1 MLLITGSKVALLTC
15 VLIHFFI
22 VTTNNWINHILVK
35 YITITWNVSQGIAYL
50 MYPVFGWVA
59 DIHVTHY
66 KIIKISFVFV
76 LISSFL
82 MCGNCIV
89 RILKP
94 NFLIEEE
101 NLLHFITIATFTCIL
116 IIGIGGVGLYE
127 SNAIQFGMDQMLEAS
142 SEELSSFIHWY
153 YWSVHLGQLIIFYIL
168 TAVITYFEN
177 CQLNMDKIQKTG
189 KESDFLVGW
198 IFIFP
203 SVIQAVLIIIGL
215 LIIIKSKSHLY
226 IDSTHINPLKNI
238 FKVLQYAW
246 KHKYP
251 VNRSAFTYWENDIPS
266 RIDLSKH
273 KYGGPFTNE
282 QVEDIK
288 TLFQLLLLILSLFG
302 FQLAGD
308 GYSLSQFL
316 IQNLGCPTWWTTA
329 LLVMN
334 PEHVTVLVI
343 LIGIPLYEFLIK
355 KYLVRYIPTLLNKVK
370 IGLFICLIREMIYPF
385 ISILMYSTENDPSC
399 FENILHVFI
408 SDNSSYS
415 IIPSCLLGQAK
426 AYINGTCDTLC
437 PGEITYHNLF
447 LLMIISQ
454 ILHGLAYL
462 LVFMTVLEFICAQ
475 APYTMKG
482 LLIGIWYASF
492 SIKYFTVGVLDVYIV
507 EETTWNIYH
516 GVKGFSIFLSIIFF
530 SLVCKFYRYRER
542 DEIVNEQ
549 AIIEEQYERE
559 LLLNT

>member
-1 MLLITGSKVALLTC
+1 MFSIKGSKVTLLTC

-22 VTTNNWINHILVK
+22 VTTNNWIKHVLVS
-35 YITITWNVSQGIAYL
+35 YIAITWNVSQGIAYL
-50 MYPVFGWVA
+50 MYPLLGWIA
-59 DIHVTHY
+59 DIRVTHY
-66 KIIKISFVFV
+66 KIIKSSFVFV

-82 MCGNCIV
+82 MFGNCIV
-89 RILKP
+89 KILNP
-94 NFLIEEE
+94 HVLILEES
-101 NLLHFITIATFTCIL
+101 LVHFINISTFTCIL
-116 IIGIGGVGLYE
+116 LIGIAGFGLYE

-168 TAVITYFEN
+168 TTVITYLQN
-177 CQLNMDKIQKTG
+177 CKVHLDRKTG
-189 KESDFLVGW
+189 QKSDFATGW
-198 IFIFP
+198 MFIFP
-203 SVIQAVLIIIGL
+203 SVIQAILIIIGL
-215 LIIIKSKSHLY
+215 FVIIKSKSHLY
-226 IDSTHINPLKNI
+226 IDSTRINPLKNI
-238 FKVLQYAW
+238 FKVLHFAW

-308 GYSLSQFL
+308 GYSLSQYMMH
-316 IQNLGCPTWWTTA
+316 NLGCPTMWTMR

-334 PEHVTVLVI
+334 PEHITVLVI
-343 LIGIPLYEFLIK
+343 LIGIPLNEFLIK

-370 IGLFICLIREMIYPF
+370 IGLYICLIREMIYPF
-385 ISILMYSTENDPSC
+385 ISLSLYSTENDSSC
-399 FENILHVFI
+399 FENNLYAFTG
-408 SDNSSYS
+408 DNSS
-415 IIPSCLLGQAK
+415 IITSCIVGRARAL
-426 AYINGTCDTLC
+426 INETCEIVC
-437 PGEITYHNLF
+437 PGVFVHRNLF
-447 LLMIISQ
+447 LLIIIPQ

-462 LVFMTVLEFICAQ
+462 FVFMTVLEFICAQ
-475 APYTMKG
+475 APHTLKG

-492 SIKYFTVGVLDVYIV
+492 SIKYFTVGVLDAYMIDK
-507 EETTWNIYH
+507 TTWNIYH
-516 GVKGFSIFLSIIFF
+516 GVKGFGIFLSMVFF

>member
-1 MLLITGSKVALLTC
+1 MFPIKGSKVTLLTC

-22 VTTNNWINHILVK
+22 VTTNNWIKHILVS
-35 YITITWNVSQGIAYL
+35 YIGIPWNVSQGIAYL
-50 MYPVFGWVA
+50 MYPILGWIA
-59 DIHVTHY
+59 DVRVTHY

-76 LISSFL
+76 FISSFL
-82 MCGNCIV
+82 MCGNSII

-94 NFLIEEE
+94 NFLIQQQSLE
-101 NLLHFITIATFTCIL
+101 HFITIATVTCIL
-116 IIGIGGVGLYE
+116 LIGIAGFGLYE

-153 YWSVHLGQLIIFYIL
+153 YWSVHLGQLIIFYIV
-168 TAVITYFEN
+168 TIVIAYLGS
-177 CQLNMDKIQKTG
+177 CQVNVDEIQKAG
-189 KESDFLVGW
+189 PDFTVGW

-215 LIIIKSKSHLY
+215 FIIIKSKSHLY
-226 IDSTHINPLKNI
+226 IDSTRINPLKNI
-238 FKVLQYAW
+238 FKVLHFAW

-251 VNRSAFTYWENDIPS
+251 INRSAFTYWENDIPS

-308 GYSLSQFL
+308 GYSLSQYML
-316 IQNLGCPTWWTTA
+316 QNIGCPTIWTMA

-343 LIGIPLYEFLIK
+343 LTGIPLYEFLIK
-355 KYLVRYIPTLLNKVK
+355 KYFVRYIPNLLSKVK
-370 IGLFICLIREMIYPF
+370 IGLYICLIREMIYPF
-385 ISILMYSTENDPSC
+385 ISSLVYFTENDPSC
-399 FENILHVFI
+399 FENRLHAFI

-415 IIPSCLLGQAK
+415 IITTCLLGRGK
-426 AYINGTCDTLC
+426 SYINGTCITAC
-437 PGEITYHNLF
+437 PGEIAHHNLF
-447 LLMIISQ
+447 VLLILPQ
-454 ILHGLAYL
+454 LLHGLAYL

-475 APYTMKG
+475 APHTMKG

-492 SIKYFTVGVLDVYIV
+492 SIKYFTVGVLDVYMV

-516 GVKGFSIFLSIIFF
+516 GVKGFSIFLSIVLF

-559 LLLNT
+559 LLLNS

>member
-1 MLLITGSKVALLTC
+1 MVS
-15 VLIHFFI
+15 
-22 VTTNNWINHILVK
+22 
-35 YITITWNVSQGIAYL
+35 YIATTWNVSQGIAYL
-50 MYPVFGWVA
+50 MYPILGWIA
-59 DIHVTHY
+59 DIRVTHY
-66 KIIKISFVFV
+66 RMIKTSFIFV

-82 MCGNCIV
+82 MLITSIV
-89 RILKP
+89 RIVKP
-94 NFLIEEE
+94 NYLMQDEG
-101 NLLHFITIATFTCIL
+101 LLHFITISSFTCIL
-116 IIGIGGVGLYE
+116 LIGIAGFGLFE

-226 IDSTHINPLKNI
+226 IDSTRINPLKNI
-238 FKVLQYAW
+238 FKVLHFAW

-316 IQNLGCPTWWTTA
+316 IQNLGCPTLWTTA

-343 LIGIPLYEFLIK
+343 LIEIPLYEFL
-355 KYLVRYIPTLLNKVK
+355 VVK
-370 IGLFICLIREMIYPF
+370 HI
-385 ISILMYSTENDPSC
+385 
-399 FENILHVFI
+399 
-408 SDNSSYS
+408 
-415 IIPSCLLGQAK
+415 
-426 AYINGTCDTLC
+426 
-437 PGEITYHNLF
+437 
-447 LLMIISQ
+447 
-454 ILHGLAYL
+454 
-462 LVFMTVLEFICAQ
+462 
-475 APYTMKG
+475 
-482 LLIGIWYASF
+482 
-492 SIKYFTVGVLDVYIV
+492 
-507 EETTWNIYH
+507 
-516 GVKGFSIFLSIIFF
+516 
-530 SLVCKFYRYRER
+530 
-542 DEIVNEQ
+542 
-549 AIIEEQYERE
+549 
-559 LLLNT
+559 

>member
-1 MLLITGSKVALLTC
+1 MFSITGSKVTLLTC
-15 VLIHFFI
+15 VLIHFFF
-22 VTTNNWINHILVK
+22 VTTNIWIKHILVS
-35 YITITWNVSQGIAYL
+35 YIAITWDVSQGIAYL
-50 MYPVFGWVA
+50 MYPILGWIA

-76 LISSFL
+76 LMSSFL
-82 MCGNCIV
+82 MCGNSIL

-94 NFLIEEE
+94 NFLDQQQSLE
-101 NLLHFITIATFTCIL
+101 HFITIATFTCIL
-116 IIGIGGVGLYE
+116 LIGIAGVGLYE

-153 YWSVHLGQLIIFYIL
+153 YWSVHFGQLIIFYIII
-168 TAVITYFEN
+168 TVITYLQS
-177 CQLNMDKIQKTG
+177 CQVDVDEIQKTG
-189 KESDFLVGW
+189 PDFVVGW

-203 SVIQAVLIIIGL
+203 SFIQAVLIIIGL
-215 LIIIKSKSHLY
+215 FIIIKSKSHLY
-226 IDSTHINPLKNI
+226 IDPTRINPLKNI
-238 FKVLQYAW
+238 FKVLHFAW

-308 GYSLSQFL
+308 GYSLSQYML
-316 IQNLGCPTWWTTA
+316 QNLGCPALWTMKS
-329 LLVMN
+329 LVMN

-355 KYLVRYIPTLLNKVK
+355 KYLARYIPTLLNKVK
-370 IGLFICLIREMIYPF
+370 IGLYICLVREMIYPF
-385 ISILMYSTENDPSC
+385 ISILLYSTENDPSC
-399 FENILHVFI
+399 FDNVLHVFT

-415 IIPSCLLGQAK
+415 IITSCLLGRAK
-426 AYINGTCDTLC
+426 AYINGTCKSLC
-437 PGEITYHNLF
+437 PGEITYHNLYI
-447 LLMIISQ
+447 LLVLPQ
-454 ILHGLAYL
+454 LLHGLAYL

-475 APYTMKG
+475 APHTMKG

-492 SIKYFTVGVLDVYIV
+492 SIKYFTVGVLDVYMV
-507 EETTWNIYH
+507 EEVTWNIYH

>member
-1 MLLITGSKVALLTC
+1 MFPIEGSKVTLLTC
-15 VLIHFFI
+15 VLIHFFV
-22 VTTNNWINHILVK
+22 VTTNNWIKHMLIS
-35 YITITWNVSQGIAYL
+35 YIATTWNVSQGIAYL
-50 MYPVFGWVA
+50 MYPILGWIA
-59 DIHVTHY
+59 DIRVTHY
-66 KIIKISFVFV
+66 RMIKTSFIFV

-82 MCGNCIV
+82 LLITSIV
-89 RILKP
+89 KIVKSNYLVQD
-94 NFLIEEE
+94 ES
-101 NLLHFITIATFTCIL
+101 LLYFTTIATYTCIL
-116 IIGIGGVGLYE
+116 LIGIAGFGLYE

-142 SEELSSFIHWY
+142 SEQLSSFIHWY
-153 YWSVHLGQLIIFYIL
+153 YWSLHLGQLIIFYIL
-168 TAVITYFEN
+168 TTVIIYLQN
-177 CQLNMDKIQKTG
+177 CKVHLDRKTG
-189 KESDFLVGW
+189 LESDFVVGW

-203 SVIQAVLIIIGL
+203 SFIQALLTIIGL
-215 LIIIKSKSHLY
+215 FIITKSKSHLY
-226 IDSTHINPLKNI
+226 IDFTRINPLKNI
-238 FKVLQYAW
+238 FKVLHFAW

-266 RIDLSKH
+266 RINLSKH

-302 FQLAGD
+302 FQLAGG
-308 GYSLSQFL
+308 GYSLSQYMM
-316 IQNLGCPTWWTTA
+316 QNFKCPTMWTLH

-334 PEHVTVLVI
+334 PEHVTLLVI
-343 LIGIPLYEFLIK
+343 LIGIPLNEFFIK

-370 IGLFICLIREMIYPF
+370 IGLFICLLREMIYPF
-385 ISILMYSTENDPSC
+385 ISLSLHSTENDSSC
-399 FENILHVFI
+399 FENNLYAFTG
-408 SDNSSYS
+408 DNSSIITS
-415 IIPSCLLGQAK
+415 CIVGRARALINETCEIVCPGVFVHHNVFLLLIIP
-426 AYINGTCDTLC
+426 
-437 PGEITYHNLF
+437 
-447 LLMIISQ
+447 Q

-492 SIKYFTVGVLDVYIV
+492 FIRYFTVGVLDVYMIG
-507 EETTWNIYH
+507 ETSWNIYH
-516 GVKGFSIFLSIIFF
+516 GIKGFGIFLSIISF

-559 LLLNT
+559 LLLNS